1 MLVYGS
7 TKNIKNISHSFLS
20 IKLEIHLIKFAI
32 ELKFYRWVV
41 DHERDAFVIGVG
53 GGGPSQMGA
62 GYSQVAPYH
71 LVLSIKGQVIKFEA
85 TFDAEGDIKD
95 KSVIET
101 INVYKVQIPKKLEKQ
116 KDEILDILKEALEAY
131 GSSSGNHPE
140 YLSAVHVKFN

>member
-1 MLVYGS
+1 MAFKNELVPEEQKSKFDVKVFYDRMS
-7 TKNIKNISHSFLS
+7 SFRRPLR
-20 IKLEIHLIKFAI
+20 
-32 ELKFYRWVV
+32 FYRWVV

-53 GGGPSQMGA
+53 GGGPEG
-62 GYSQVAPYH
+62 GGNAPLATYY
-71 LVLSIKGQVIKFEA
+71 LVLSIKGQIIEFTA
-85 TFDAEGDIKD
+85 TFEAEGDIKD

-101 INVYKVQIPKKLEKQ
+101 INVYKVQIPKELEKQ